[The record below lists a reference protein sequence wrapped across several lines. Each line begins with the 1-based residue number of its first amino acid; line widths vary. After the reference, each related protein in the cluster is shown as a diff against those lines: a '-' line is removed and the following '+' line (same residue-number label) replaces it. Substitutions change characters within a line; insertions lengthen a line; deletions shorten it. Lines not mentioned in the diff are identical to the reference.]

1 MPLESQIE
9 SLTKPVT
16 PCDRNGAT
24 GEPPVPLTLHGLT
37 LLLACLTCLAFGIA
51 QAEFGM
57 TPTRWWILA
66 GQLIA
71 MLAAAYGF
79 RRLAREWSSPPAI
92 APLLVGLG
100 LISYI
105 REPVVRLIWETGRPF
120 EMIAMQS
127 MRDLVLGLA
136 AAACWRT
143 PQRMTVLMSVFLVLF
158 SAAIARDRMLVVL
171 CALYGVVSLA
181 TLVMSY
187 WETLRPRL
195 LTVDEAHSPRRWI
208 LLGAA
213 VIMLGVLSQT
223 RAGQPVMR
231 VMRGLVPS
239 SGGDGAASPY
249 ARDGVGDG
257 DMLVAGMDDIRTFG
271 PIEDAPFISDHKP
284 SLYDVFD
291 DRYEEPVEP
300 PKEQDRAV
308 SLSPEM
314 AAKIEERHLK
324 ENQTVS
330 RDFSVLRQPKPSQA
344 RKTGQVNSDALL
356 YVSGR
361 VPLHLRME
369 LHDRFDGL
377 NWTTEEPPDSHVI
390 PTLRMQ
396 TVEGRPWLLCD
407 SISNKLNVLAEPE
420 THALKI
426 IRMDSARIP
435 SPLYLQGVH
444 IDQVATESMF
454 RRSQFGM
461 IELDRDTL
469 PEMVP
474 IHLCSS
480 ALDRRQITAEFPYLL
495 GAQPNHRFV
504 PAIEGMGRIATLAKE
519 WTAGVPKGWEQVETI
534 SRRLREEY
542 VLDED
547 WRPEAGC
554 PSPVAHFLFIS
565 KRGPDYLFASSAA
578 LMLRSLGY
586 STRFVTGFYANP
598 QRYDRQSGHT
608 PVTKDDAHAWVECS
622 LGANHWATVEATPGY
637 EVLDPP
643 PTLVARALAAL
654 RSILWTAWDQR
665 LMVGIFLS
673 VLATVLAA
681 RKLILDWLRTL
692 RWRWR
697 PEPELRRYTLSS
709 LRLLEQ
715 RLSSVGL
722 TRPAS
727 MTFTTWIVR
736 TPLRDTA
743 AGEALLQLGRISEW
757 ARYGMDE
764 DRPHPERDRQ
774 VCQLA
779 ESAAKR
785 SRLQELLRPSK
796 TRAPHPSTA
805 FNLSPQ

>member
-1 MPLESQIE
+1 MLPDPHVQSFPK
-9 SLTKPVT
+9 TT
-16 PCDRNGAT
+16 PPQNRQDTPSGA
-24 GEPPVPLTLHGLT
+24 PVPPTLHGLT
-37 LLLACLTCLAFGIA
+37 LSLAMLTCVAFGIA
-51 QAEFGM
+51 QAEYGM
-57 TPTRWWILA
+57 TLSRWLIIV
-66 GQLIA
+66 GQMTA
-71 MLAAAYGF
+71 TLAAAYGL
-79 RRLAREWSSPPAI
+79 RRLSREWSSPPAI
-92 APLLVGLG
+92 SPLLVGLG

-105 REPVVRLIWETGRPF
+105 REPISRMIWETGRPF

-127 MRDLVLGLA
+127 LRDLVLGLA

-143 PQRMTVLMSVFLVLF
+143 PQRMTVLMSLFLILF
-158 SAAIARDRMLVVL
+158 SAAIARDRMLAVL
-171 CALYGVVSLA
+171 SAIYGIVSLT
-181 TLVMSY
+181 TLVVSY

-195 LTVDEAHSPRRWI
+195 LSVDEARSPRRWV

-291 DRYEEPVEP
+291 DRYEEPVKP

-314 AAKIEERHLK
+314 AAKIQERHLK
-324 ENQTVS
+324 EDRTVS

-369 LHDRFDGL
+369 LHDQFDGL
-377 NWTTEEPPDSHVI
+377 TWTAEEPLDPHVY
-390 PTLRMQ
+390 PSLRMQ

-407 SISNKLNVLAEPE
+407 PISNKLNILAEPE

-435 SPLYLQGVH
+435 SPLYLQGIH
-444 IDQVATESMF
+444 IDQVTTESMY

-474 IHLCSS
+474 IHLCSA
-480 ALDRRQITAEFPYLL
+480 ALDRRQIPAEFPYLL

-519 WTAGVPKGWEQVETI
+519 CTAGIPAGWEQVETI

-643 PTLVARALAAL
+643 PTLVARILAAM
-654 RSILWTAWDQR
+654 RSMAWAAWDHR
-665 LMVGIFLS
+665 IPVGQAIL
-673 VLATVLAA
+673 VLAVLIAL
-681 RKLILDWLRTL
+681 RRVLMDWLRTL
-692 RWRWR
+692 RWRLQ
-697 PEPELRRYTLSS
+697 PEPELRQYTLAS
-709 LRLLEQ
+709 LRLIEL
-715 RLSSVGL
+715 RLASVGL
-722 TRPAS
+722 VRPAS

-736 TPLRDTA
+736 TPLEDTP
-743 AGEALLQLGRISEW
+743 AGDSLLQLGQLAEW
-757 ARYGMDE
+757 ARYGLE
-764 DRPHPERDRQ
+764 EYRATPERDRLI
-774 VCQLA
+774 CQQA
-779 ESAAKR
+779 EATAKR
-785 SRLQELLRPSK
+785 SHLKQLLRPSAP
-796 TRAPHPSTA
+796 RAVRASTS
-805 FNLSPQ
+805 FHLSPQ